1 MSFAAA
7 EYVRNGKDIL
17 IGTDRRWCCGPD
29 DALVVC
35 SDNGLKSLAL
45 NRDVGVAFTGR
56 AAVMAKVFAGLY
68 EDDSLLSVEPSE
80 VFEILESRD
89 HILGMNT
96 QEIVL
101 ALDRIVPGV
110 VGSLVGRQKFSIILA
125 GKHGK
130 KPTMYW
136 WEGEQ
141 LEGRENL
148 LRNHVRVRTLPMDAS
163 PDVERTADAILNGHG
178 AAMERI
184 NRTVLYL
191 STAKGVRSVGG
202 GCLFRLQSM
211 GFARA

>member
-1 MSFAAA
+1 MSFATA
-7 EYVRNGKDIL
+7 EYLRGGKDIL

-29 DALVVC
+29 DALVVHD
-35 SDNGLKSLAL
+35 DNGLKSLDL
-45 NRDVGVAFTGR
+45 NSDVGVAFTGR
-56 AAVMAKVFAGLY
+56 AAVMAKVFAELY
-68 EDDSLLSVEPSE
+68 EDASLLSVEPSE
-80 VFEILESRD
+80 VFKILEARD

-110 VGSLVGRQKFSIILA
+110 VGSFVDRQEFSIILA
-125 GKHGK
+125 GKRGK

-136 WEGEQ
+136 WEDKQ
-141 LEGRENL
+141 LKGQENL

-163 PDVERTADAILNGHG
+163 LDVERSADAILSGHG
-178 AAMERI
+178 TAMERI
-184 NRTVLYL
+184 NRTVSYL

-202 GCLFRLQSM
+202 GCLFRLQSK